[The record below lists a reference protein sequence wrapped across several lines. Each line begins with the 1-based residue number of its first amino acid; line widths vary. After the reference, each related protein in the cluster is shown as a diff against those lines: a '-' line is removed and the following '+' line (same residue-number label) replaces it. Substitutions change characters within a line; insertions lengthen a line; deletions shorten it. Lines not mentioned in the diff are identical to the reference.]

1 MDIDAVIVEVE
12 FQMESNYEPF
22 GHFICLRFRD
32 VVPTLNKLDKFVKQL
47 SQFDDVRLV
56 DYDYIVKPIT
66 EKTDLGG
73 MDFIKH

>member
-22 GHFICLRFRD
+22 GHFICLRFID
-32 VVPTLNKLDKFVKQL
+32 EVPTLNKLDKFVKQL

-66 EKTDLGG
+66 EKTDLDG

>member
-22 GHFICLRFRD
+22 GHFICLRFID